1 MHRNN
6 VTRIVCSIVLVLS
19 GLASLLSSTGVAVAQ
34 SDGNLVL
41 NPGFETAGSSAA
53 DAASWTEGT
62 NHTRA
67 SDKFH
72 NGGWALHSTFRGA
85 GTDSRTT
92 APIAVSPSTTYTYSG
107 YIWRTTSA
115 GGACMDMNDVAGE

>member
-6 VTRIVCSIVLVLS
+6 VTRIICSIVLVLS
-19 GLASLLSSTGVAVAQ
+19 SLASLLSSSGVASAQ
-34 SDGNLVL
+34 AGGNLVL
-41 NPGFETAGSSAA
+41 NPGFETAGTSAA

-72 NGGWALHSTFRGA
+72 TGGWALHSTFRGLGA
-85 GTDSRTT
+85 DTHTA
-92 APIAVSPSTTYTYSG
+92 APIAVSPNTTY
-107 YIWRTTSA
+107 
-115 GGACMDMNDVAGE
+115 